1 MTSEFTAMGL
11 IQALQSRLLR
21 YESPARLEQ
30 KAHFDGARNLAQAQ
44 FQLGDAEL
52 NHRLW
57 QDVADRELDVERIE
71 QLMYGCWFQDDPDA
85 MAAADAAYLRR
96 TAQPEPPVF
105 SSTAEGPARW

>member
-1 MTSEFTAMGL
+1 MGL
-11 IQALQSRLLR
+11 IQTLQSRLLR

-30 KAHFDGARNLAQAQ
+30 QVHFDAARNLAQAQ

-52 NHRLW
+52 SHRLW

-85 MAAADAAYLRR
+85 MAAADAAYLSR
-96 TAQPEPPVF
+96 TAQPEAPGIF
-105 SSTAEGPARW
+105 EHC